1 MRSRIL
7 CSNISSIIKK
17 KSNDEKD
24 VHEEEDIHC
33 EKDVH
38 REEGDILKEIFM
50 KKKTSIAKQSSMDK
64 FILLDQEEIN
74 NEGDFIINNL
84 LSRGCSDKDHN
95 EEEIHYQ
102 ESL

>member
-1 MRSRIL
+1 
-7 CSNISSIIKK
+7 
-17 KSNDEKD
+17 
-24 VHEEEDIHC
+24 
-33 EKDVH
+33 
-38 REEGDILKEIFM
+38 M
-50 KKKTSIAKQSSMDK
+50 KKKTSIAKQSSLDK